1 MLNAIRVVRIA
12 MIRNNLLSVSYK
24 IVLSVFCIV
33 GQLMSSFSDGGADS
47 LRYFTH
53 QSNMFVLIFFV
64 ISIIFIIKDIK
75 HDGVY
80 KVTPHFRVF
89 KGSVIMCISAT
100 LLVYNFVLRPRSFVM
115 GSSDASYSVMNTIV
129 HYIVPIMV
137 IFDTILFDNR
147 KNYKILSPILWLI
160 APLIYLIFTLLGV
173 KLFGVFTDGSLYPYF
188 FLNITKYGIAAVFIN
203 ILYLSMFFL
212 VLGYAIYFLDR
223 LKFKKSNTS

>member
-1 MLNAIRVVRIA
+1 

-24 IVLSVFCIV
+24 IVLAIFCIV
-33 GQLMSSFSDGGADS
+33 GQLMSSFSDSGADS

-53 QSNMFVLIFFV
+53 QSNMFVLVFFL

-75 HDGVY
+75 HNGVY
-80 KVTPHFRVF
+80 KIIPHFRVL
-89 KGSVIMCISAT
+89 KGSVIMCITAT

-115 GSSDASYSVMNTIV
+115 GSNDASYSIMNTIV

-137 IFDTILFDNR
+137 IFDTILFDKR

-160 APLIYLIFTLLGV
+160 APLFYLIFTLIGV
-173 KLFGVFTDGSLYPYF
+173 KLFGAFTDGGSLYPYF
-188 FLNITKYGIAAVFIN
+188 FLNITKYGIATVSMN
-203 ILYLSMFFL
+203 VLYLAIFFL

-223 LKFKKSNTS
+223 ISFKKSNMS